1 MPTWAHF
8 KEQDDF
14 NKLVEAINGGMIW
27 VHRPL
32 YVHER
37 APEGNTEK
45 CPCGCDSI
53 FARHVE
59 TIEHIDVLID
69 PVTGIR
75 RVLQNVKPEH
85 VGVWHRL
92 AAQARKIDLPHL
104 ISRKQLEVMSCGAK
118 VIAIFGGSRGG
129 KTTHIANT
137 ILSAALMYGGEGSA
151 VWWVAPT
158 QGKTEIGL
166 EKLAIGEKIGK
177 GKAARR
183 AKPMVPDELL
193 HHVPSSPKSDRAYV
207 ELVDG
212 SKIHFKY
219 ASKDG
224 GNLKGQAPV
233 LAIMDEGC
241 EVKERQNY
249 SELNRRL
256 MEGDGQ
262 LMISTT
268 PVAGHWLKEEV
279 YDVGVRVEDWKPGDE
294 IAWTHITAFDNPW
307 VSVEFIEK
315 EIRRHRKTGGEQ
327 EVRREIYGEWVSSG
341 PLLWKHFDE
350 KDHVLVE
357 PSYRVPADLGL
368 VDVTAEATQG
378 FFLGQKVSRYLG
390 QDFNLWPMAACEIQ
404 VAYHPDDPKK
414 TPIVIVPDEIVAKIA
429 TIYEHMESLKRRGY
443 AGAGVSC
450 DATGAQANSY
460 RLNHGITDK
469 NSTQAL
475 EMRRNGFVCYPC
487 RIGRGGTPSNP
498 SQIDK
503 ISPLH
508 RLMMER
514 IELPNGKR
522 YARFLIHDRCQKT
535 LVSLRT
541 QESDSRGN
549 PKKESNTVSDRAS
562 GPSDALCYGL
572 LPIEHYLFPDGGKG
586 VRFDL

>member
-14 NKLVEAINGGMIW
+14 NKLVQAIDGGMIW

-32 YVHER
+32 YVHDR

-53 FARHVE
+53 FARHTE
-59 TIEHIDVLID
+59 TIEHLDVLID

-75 RVLQNVKPEH
+75 RVLQRVKPEH
-85 VGVWHRL
+85 VDDWHRL
-92 AAQARKIDLPHL
+92 AAKARKVTLPHL
-104 ISRKQLEVMSCGAK
+104 ISRAQLAVMNCGAK
-118 VIAIFGGSRGG
+118 VIAIFGGIRAG

-137 ILSAALMYGGEGSA
+137 ILSAAVHEGGEGSA
-151 VWWVAPT
+151 VWWVSPT
-158 QGKTEIGL
+158 QAKTRIGL
-166 EKLAIGEKIGK
+166 DKLGRGEVIGK
-177 GKAARR
+177 GRARRR
-183 AKPMVPDELL
+183 AKPLIPEELL
-193 HHVPSSPKSDRAYV
+193 HYVPTSPKSDNAFV

-212 SKIHFKY
+212 GRIHFKF

-224 GNLKGQAPV
+224 GNLKGEAPI
-233 LAIMDEGC
+233 LAILDEGC
-241 EVKERQNY
+241 EVKEKQNY

-256 MEGDGQ
+256 TEGDGQ
-262 LMISTT
+262 LLISTT

-279 YDVGVRVEDWKPGDE
+279 YDVGVRVEDWKPGDLV
-294 IAWTHITAFDNPW
+294 AWTHITAFDNPW
-307 VSVEFIEK
+307 FGIPFIEK
-315 EIRRHRKTGGEQ
+315 EIERCRKTGGEQ

-341 PLLWKHFDE
+341 PLLWRHFDE
-350 KDHVLVE
+350 SDHILIE

-368 VDVTAEATQG
+368 VDITAEATESL
-378 FFLGQKVSRYLG
+378 FLGQKVSRYLG

-404 VAYHPDDPKK
+404 VAYHPDDPEK
-414 TPIVIVPDEIVAKIA
+414 TPIVIVPDEVVNKVG
-429 TIYEHMESLKRRGY
+429 TIYDHMDALKRRGY

-450 DATGAQANSY
+450 DATGAQENSY

-475 EMRRNGFVCYPC
+475 EMRRKGFVCEPC
-487 RIGRGGTPSNP
+487 RIGSSGSPSNP
-498 SQIDK
+498 SQINK
-503 ISPLH
+503 VSPLH

-514 IELPNGKR
+514 IELPGGKR

-549 PKKESNTVSDRAS
+549 PKKESNTASDRAS
-562 GPSDALCYGL
+562 GPTDALCYGL
-572 LPIEHYLFPDGGKG
+572 FPIEHFLFPDGGGG
-586 VRFDL
+586 VQFDW